1 MLNQQTSASIL
12 EICTSS
18 DHQPTAIDLA
28 SRHELPAQ
36 LKYDIV
42 CPGDGVLS
50 GLKEK
55 TQASVPWVELHTSDT
70 YNHDRGEAED
80 GKRVAV
86 VIHRESLDD
95 TSADFVKSIAT
106 SENGIWSVQIQTD
119 GSPTVTFISP
129 RPTSLEV
136 NGKVKNGHDWDV
148 LIFEAANNTT
158 EMNEFAGNLASELEK
173 HTFTPRRVAWSD
185 QLPNATGKKC
195 IFLLDHSSPILENLD
210 ETSFQNLKQM
220 LLTASDVTWVS
231 PKNTPGTGLVLGLSR
246 VIRNEVRGSV
256 FRTIQIA
263 GNSSTVSA
271 DDARLIVE
279 AVVTDSADNEFLLE
293 DGLIKIS
300 RIQENKILNDNIN
313 SVLKEKV
320 APRAIGEAN
329 FGVKLGVQT
338 PGMLSTLRFEPDKS
352 IESELGDD
360 EIEISVRASGIK

>member
-1 MLNQQTSASIL
+1 MLNQETSASIL

-28 SRHELPAQ
+28 SRYALPAQ

-42 CPGDGVLS
+42 CPDDVVLS

-70 YNHDRGEAED
+70 YNRDRGEAQD

-86 VIHRESLDD
+86 VTHRESLDD
-95 TSADFVKSIAT
+95 TSADFVKKIAT
-106 SENGIWSVQIQTD
+106 SENGIWSVQIQSD
-119 GSPTVTFISP
+119 GSPTVTFIP
-129 RPTSLEV
+129 PQPTSLEV

-148 LIFEAANNTT
+148 LIFGASNNTT

-173 HTFTPRRVAWSD
+173 HTFTPRRVVWSD
-185 QLPNATGKKC
+185 QLPNVTGKKC
-195 IFLLDHSSPILENLD
+195 IFLLDHSSPILEDLD
-210 ETSFQNLKQM
+210 EKSFQNLKRM
-220 LLTASDVTWVS
+220 LLTASDVTWIS
-231 PKNTPGTGLVLGLSR
+231 PKNTPGTGLILGLSR

-263 GNSSTVSA
+263 DNSSTVP
-271 DDARLIVE
+271 DDARLVVK
-279 AVVTDSADNEFLLE
+279 AVVTESADNEFLLE

-300 RIQENKILNDNIN
+300 RVQESTVWNDNIN
-313 SVLKEKV
+313 SVLKEKI